1 MPREPKEFI
10 KSYLDNNIDVVHAI
24 SFRSPMH
31 ALMAVPLFPEAFVY
45 QTKRKKEP
53 FIDIFSSS
61 ADKRNDENI
70 LSTDVN
76 QNRMKAKH

>member
-1 MPREPKEFI
+1 
-10 KSYLDNNIDVVHAI
+10 
-24 SFRSPMH
+24 MH
-31 ALMAVPLFPEAFVY
+31 ALMTVPLFPEAFVY